1 MARRHTQALVRAW
14 LRGSISRRQLIRRLA
29 LAGMSMPAIVAL
41 LAACGGSAE
50 PASTPAGG
58 DQGSSGGEGT
68 ATSEEGTAGEGST
81 LNVTMP
87 DYIDRSKLSAE
98 LHLYNWSEY
107 LAPEVPKAFEAAYG
121 VRVIEDTF
129 ASNED
134 LLAKLQGGAS
144 GYDVIVPSDYMVGV
158 MIQLGMLEPL
168 DKDVIQSFANI
179 DPGNLGAY
187 YDPNNDYSMPYLWG
201 TTGVLYDV
209 NVLGE
214 GLDSWEAVF
223 HPAPEAQ
230 GKLAMLDDQREVIGA
245 ALMFLGYSVNET
257 SDEAL
262 AKAKELLLEQKPYVT
277 AYSSQNNDDMMLG
290 GEAVMAHMWT
300 GDALLTADQKEGLTY
315 FLPKEGAV
323 IWQDNLAVP
332 KGAPN
337 LYTAMAFIDF
347 MNLPEVAAANANFV
361 WYGSPNKAARDQGLI
376 EDWILENPSV
386 YPSAEV
392 MERLQ
397 WIEDVGDD
405 ISKYDRIWTEF
416 KTA

>member
-1 MARRHTQALVRAW
+1 MARQHTQLLVRAW
-14 LRGSISRRQLIRRLA
+14 LHGSISRRELIRRLA
-29 LAGMSMPAIVAL
+29 LAGMSMPAIAAL
-41 LAACGGSAE
+41 LAACGGSSAE
-50 PASTPAGG
+50 SQPSPTGS
-58 DQGSSGGEGT
+58 DQGSGGTVGT
-68 ATSEEGTAGEGST
+68 ATSEEEAST

-87 DYIDRSKLSAE
+87 DYIDRSKLSSE

-107 LAPEVPKAFEAAYG
+107 LSPDVPNAFEAAYG
-121 VRVIEDTF
+121 VRVIEDTY

-168 DKDVIQSFANI
+168 DTEIIQSFANI
-179 DPGNLGAY
+179 DPANLGTY
-187 YDPNNDYSMPYLWG
+187 YDPDNTYSMPYLWG

-209 NVLGE
+209 NLLGE
-214 GLDSWEAVF
+214 ELDSWEPVF
-223 HPAPEAQ
+223 HPSPEVQ
-230 GKLAMLDDQREVIGA
+230 GKLVMLDDQREVIGA
-245 ALMFLGYSVNET
+245 ALMSLGYSVNET

-262 AKAKELLLEQKPYVT
+262 QKAKAVLMEQKPYVT

-300 GDALLTADQKEGLTY
+300 GDALLTADQKEGLKY

-361 WYGSPNKAARDQGLI
+361 WYASPNKAARDQGLI
-376 EDWILENPSV
+376 EDWILNNPAV
-386 YPSAEV
+386 YPSEEV
-392 MERLQ
+392 INRLQ